1 MATLRLFVAL
11 DLPDSVKTALA
22 ALRTDIAGA
31 SWSSTANMHL
41 TLKFL
46 GDGIEE
52 SRVPELTAALSSVQ
66 SAPFALAVRGVGRFP
81 PGSHQ
86 PARILWAGLDAPP
99 ALPALAS
106 AVERALE
113 PHGFPPEW
121 HAFAPHLT
129 LARLKLAA
137 GDPATEQFLEQ
148 HAGLRS
154 EPFSVTT
161 FHLYASLPSPQGVN
175 YQQLASFPLTKPPS
189 ATSAPQS

>member
-1 MATLRLFVAL
+1 MLRLFVAL
-11 DLPDSVKTALA
+11 DLPDAVKTTLA
-22 ALRTDIAGA
+22 ALRTDITGA
-31 SWSSTANMHL
+31 SWVKPETMHL

-52 SRVPELTAALSSVQ
+52 SRVPQLTAALNTVQ
-66 SAPFALAVRGVGRFP
+66 SAPFALALRGVGRFP
-81 PGSHQ
+81 PESRQ
-86 PARILWAGLDAPP
+86 PARILWARLDAPP

-113 PHGFPPEW
+113 PLGFPPEQR
-121 HAFAPHLT
+121 AFAPHLT

-137 GDPATEQFLEQ
+137 GDLAAEQFLSQ

-154 EPFSVTT
+154 EPFRVTA
-161 FHLYASLPSPQGVN
+161 FHLYASLLSPQGAT
-175 YQQLASFPLTKPPS
+175 YQRLASFPLTEPPS